1 MKIFYGRKEDGKLTY
16 DTTDKGMQVFSTLTV
31 ADDQDMADVLDYL
44 RTVVGQPVP
53 SKPGFSWSYDE
64 TYRTQARRD
73 EMRAAILAP
82 AKTEKKA
89 DPMQAKE
96 EEIVTCSCGHS
107 SRKSLVMSTSTGSSC
122 PGCYDRM
129 SA

>member
-44 RTVVGQPVP
+44 RTVVGRPVP

-73 EMRAAILAP
+73 EMRAAIL
-82 AKTEKKA
+82 
-89 DPMQAKE
+89 
-96 EEIVTCSCGHS
+96 VTCSCGHS
-107 SRKSLVMSTSTGSSC
+107 TRKSLVMSTSTGSSC
-122 PGCYDRM
+122 PECYDRI